1 MLALKLKENKP
12 EHNTEAASGV
22 NQEVY
27 KQKGW
32 INLQGILGGKIFFWS
47 LSVSPMPIS

>member
-32 INLQGILGGKIFFWS
+32 INLQGDPRGKNFLLVP
-47 LSVSPMPIS
+47 LSFSYAD